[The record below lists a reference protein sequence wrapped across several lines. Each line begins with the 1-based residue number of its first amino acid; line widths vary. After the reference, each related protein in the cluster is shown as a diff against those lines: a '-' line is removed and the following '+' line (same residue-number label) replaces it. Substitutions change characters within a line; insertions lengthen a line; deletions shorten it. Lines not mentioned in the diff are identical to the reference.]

1 MKLER
6 LLNALPL
13 VTSALGAMALSAA
26 LGMTSYS
33 ILAPKAGGNITI
45 ESVQVVSGQVIFT
58 GQSTLLDGTYLKT
71 QLFADSGPEAWWPSD
86 SCVPVQ
92 DGAWRI
98 AVPLDGEGAPG
109 ELDPALQ
116 YMLRAW
122 AQDHPSIE
130 AVFWF
135 DLAGPPTPE
144 G

>member
-1 MKLER
+1 MKLGR

-13 VTSALGAMALSAA
+13 VASAVGAMALIAA
-26 LGMTSYS
+26 LGMTSCS
-33 ILAPKAGGNITI
+33 VLAPKASGNITI
-45 ESVQVVSGQVIFT
+45 ESIQVVSGQVIFT
-58 GQSTLLDGTYLKT
+58 GQSTLPDGTCLQT
-71 QLFADSGPEAWWPSD
+71 QLFADGEPEAWWPSN

-98 AVPLDGEGAPG
+98 VVPLDGEGAPS
-109 ELDPALQ
+109 ELDPAVQ

-122 AQDHPSIE
+122 SQDNPSIK